1 MSQKPFIR
9 DLIYFDFDKTASIIS
24 QIDSGLIKEMRDEEV
39 NTREIGGG
47 VDVRLA
53 KIGGKADDTRS
64 KLVVRSTHHDLL
76 VRVED
81 ALFKKDVAVDIN
93 TDFSPDKPTI
103 GALHERLAV
112 KRCVRAEG
120 MSTFQD
126 YRRVKE
132 CLDGVA
138 QLQSVLG
145 TPNTD
150 RKSRKHKGSSK
161 GGDRASQTQEQMLAF
176 KSIVDL
182 LMPNRNHLFVQ
193 PFESLC
199 EFKIISN
206 LKTECYVDKDPNNVL
221 FHYGSRPN
229 VRLTVFGLVTSVPSK
244 PSNNNSD
251 NSKTANS
258 SNDGTKQISEVFDQI
273 FDMIAPLEEFG
284 QVTHYPSV
292 TVYPLAVYRT
302 IAKQG

>member
-1 MSQKPFIR
+1 MSQKPFLR

-24 QIDSGLIKEMRDEEV
+24 QIDSGLIKEERDEEV

-47 VDVRLA
+47 LDVRLA

-81 ALFKKDVAVDIN
+81 ALFKEEVAVDIN
-93 TDFSPDKPTI
+93 TDFSNLDMSTI
-103 GALHERLAV
+103 EALHKQLAV
-112 KRCVRAEG
+112 KPYVRAEG

-132 CLDGVA
+132 YLDGVVQIA
-138 QLQSVLG
+138 QLQQPKKTSK
-145 TPNTD
+145 
-150 RKSRKHKGSSK
+150 RK
-161 GGDRASQTQEQMLAF
+161 DQQSQDQMLKGF

-182 LMPNRNHLFVQ
+182 IMPNRNHLFVQ
-193 PFESLC
+193 PFESLH

-206 LKTECYVDKDPNNVL
+206 LKSECYVDRDPNNVL
-221 FHYGSRPN
+221 FHYGSQPN
-229 VRLTVFGLVTSVPSK
+229 VRLTVFGLTTSAP
-244 PSNNNSD
+244 NDGN
-251 NSKTANS
+251 NS
-258 SNDGTKQISEVFDQI
+258 SNLHLGKITESSDGTMKQISQVFGQVFDAV
-273 FDMIAPLEEFG
+273 APLEEFG

-302 IAKQG
+302 ITKQG